1 MMVVVRKRC
10 GADSGRM
17 VVVGRTTVGDLE
29 DSESSERWREKEKW
43 TWVTATED
51 GDGGG
56 GRTEVVRKRW
66 LWTCSSVVRETK
78 KRRE

>member
-29 DSESSERWREKEKW
+29 DNESSER
-43 TWVTATED
+43 
-51 GDGGG
+51 
-56 GRTEVVRKRW
+56 
-66 LWTCSSVVRETK
+66 
-78 KRRE
+78 